1 VALAS
6 RWRRLSQKKGCA
18 LEKYFTKLYEDAVEP
33 IDFARLAVRAIT
45 TNTLYVN
52 SHRATLD
59 SAQERLDR
67 MKADTERLGTIR

>member
-1 VALAS
+1 MALVS

-18 LEKYFTKLYEDAVEP
+18 LGKYFTKLYEDAVEP

-45 TNTLYVN
+45 TDTLYVN